1 VSKVAYQGLPGAFG
15 HQAALAFLPDHE
27 PVAEPSFAAVVAAV
41 IEGRAERGVL
51 PVENVEAGLVA
62 EAQALLAGGDVD
74 VIGEQI
80 LPVRMHLLGL
90 PGARL
95 EEIRTAVSHP
105 VALRQCART
114 LDRLGLA
121 REEAP
126 NTAIA
131 AASLRDP
138 AKAALASAAAAEA
151 YGLVILLADVHDR
164 ADNATRFAIF
174 AARGAAD
181 TSTMHSSLRAQ
192 DPLRIA

>member
-1 VSKVAYQGLPGAFG
+1 VNRVAYQGLPGAFG
-15 HQAALAFLPDHE
+15 HQAALAFLPGHE

-41 IEGRAERGVL
+41 AEGRAERGVL
-51 PVENVEAGLVA
+51 PVENNEAGPVA
-62 EAQALLAGGDVD
+62 EARALLAGGGIE
-74 VIGEQI
+74 VIGERTLQ
-80 LPVRMHLLGL
+80 VRMHLLGL

-131 AASLRDP
+131 AADLRDP
-138 AKAALASAAAAEA
+138 SKAALASAAAAEA

-164 ADNATRFAIF
+164 ADNATRFVIL

-181 TSTMHSSLRAQ
+181 TSSNHSSFRA
-192 DPLRIA
+192 

>member
-1 VSKVAYQGLPGAFG
+1 MRVAYQGLPGAFG
-15 HQAALAFLPDHE
+15 HQAALAFAPGFE

-41 IEGRAERGVL
+41 VEGRTERGIL
-51 PVENVEAGLVA
+51 PIENNEAGPIA
-62 EAQALLAGGDVD
+62 EARALLAEAAVE
-74 VIGEQI
+74 VLAEPL

-95 EEIRTAVSHP
+95 GDIRTAVSHP

-114 LDRLGLA
+114 LHRLGLA

-131 AASLRDP
+131 AAQLRDP
-138 AKAALASAAAAEA
+138 AKAVLASSAAAEA

-164 ADNATRFAIF
+164 PDNATRFALL
-174 AARGAAD
+174 APRGGPD
-181 TSTMHSSLRAQ
+181 TSSNHSSSQA
-192 DPLRIA
+192 